1 MSYPI
6 HTPQAQATIHTPQAQ
21 AMPESV
27 GFSVTDGLNVVIRG
41 MATGTECLLF
51 AGRKVTCCL
60 ATGAGW
66 LFGGIKGTLRYA
78 HENLGN
84 RSVQP
89 PHAAASATQP
99 EANPPWEAYIIS
111 DATASADLLSHYVH
125 TAHSQYPWCS
135 GENLGSIAFT
145 FLIPYCLVGSIGSIL
160 FNLPRV
166 CGKEPYITF
175 EASPDAPGTQPGVAT
190 AGAATPCR
198 EYPPGQYSNQH
209 NYYQPP
215 YVRDHF
221 NGTHWRS

>member
-6 HTPQAQATIHTPQAQ
+6 HTPQAQA
-21 AMPESV
+21 MPESNS
-27 GFSVTDGLNVVIRG
+27 FSVADGLNVVIRG

-84 RSVQP
+84 RSVQT
-89 PHAAASATQP
+89 PHAAPSSTQP
-99 EANPPWEAYIIS
+99 AANPPWEAYIIS
-111 DATASADLLSHYVH
+111 DATASANLLSHYVQ

-145 FLIPYCLVGSIGSIL
+145 FLVPYCLTGPIGSVL

-166 CGKEPYITF
+166 CGMEPYITF
-175 EASPDAPGTQPGVAT
+175 EASPDTSDTQSRAAT
-190 AGAATPCR
+190 VGAATPCR
-198 EYPPGQYSNQH
+198 EHPPGQYSNQH
-209 NYYQPP
+209 NYYHQPP
-215 YVRDHF
+215 YVGDHF
-221 NGTHWRS
+221 SGTHWYS